1 MLYTLKC
8 DSKISFDFVLAYYI
22 LRYLKNLF
30 EHTHVTSTTWWKQIL
45 LSFYLQITTYISIPP
60 CPCFD
65 WCVFFSFWKKNLFWW
80 RFCAYI
86 MEIILY
92 YLQIVFFKVFRWYLQ
107 YNLNTRRK
115 YYIVF
120 CIYCETF
127 YWWIVYRKIQV
138 LELPMRIGEMGLRRE
153 YILAKNE
160 EKPCC
165 SYFFHLTH
173 FWRILGTRQ
182 FKFGWLIRH

>member
-1 MLYTLKC
+1 MIAKFPLIFFGLLHTEIFKKFIWTHTRNLNDMMKTNFTFILSPNNYVHKYTTLPMFWLMC
-8 DSKISFDFVLAYYI
+8 VL
-22 LRYLKNLF
+22 
-30 EHTHVTSTTWWKQIL
+30 
-45 LSFYLQITTYISIPP
+45 
-60 CPCFD
+60 
-65 WCVFFSFWKKNLFWW
+65 FFLKKNLFWW

-107 YNLNTRRK
+107 YIINTRRR
-115 YYIVF
+115 YYRVF

-153 YILAKNE
+153 FIKASCK
-160 EKPCC
+160 K
-165 SYFFHLTH
+165 
-173 FWRILGTRQ
+173 WRKALLFIFLP
-182 FKFGWLIRH
+182 FYPFLEDFGYPIIQIRVAYSSLK